1 MLSASTRPLCN
12 PHRHQA
18 VSLQLTTEAA
28 EAWTIFSCFC
38 GYGQNWTVWLLS
50 RCFPILPG
58 PQRSKRTLPR
68 TPSPQTEKLQGLKAS
83 GLKAGKAQ
91 LSPSLFHFCTF
102 LSNKY
107 FWLNK
112 GRKSPQLSS
121 WVLSTF
127 KVEAGGL
134 LGVQGHPGP
143 QSEILSKKIQP
154 TSNSPLKCTQRA
166 GVELST
172 KKIGLA
178 LSVLSR
184 QHKSFQQNK
193 KGDGKEQS
201 SHVTARTVGTKQP
214 EFAHLRILISSFS
227 NRNTICS
234 SSPSSQTGFSSC
246 LSPS

>member
-1 MLSASTRPLCN
+1 MIYNRNTTFLPCDKIIMAMTYSEYYRMLSASTRPLCN
-12 PHRHQA
+12 AHRHQA

-38 GYGQNWTVWLLS
+38 GYGQNWTRVWLLS

-68 TPSPQTEKLQGLKAS
+68 TPSSQTEKLQGLKAS

-107 FWLNK
+107 VWLNK

-121 WVLSTF
+121 RVLSTF
-127 KVEAGGL
+127 KVEAEGL

-143 QSEILSKKIQP
+143 QSEILSKKSSLPQI
-154 TSNSPLKCTQRA
+154 PL
-166 GVELST
+166 
-172 KKIGLA
+172 
-178 LSVLSR
+178 
-184 QHKSFQQNK
+184 
-193 KGDGKEQS
+193 
-201 SHVTARTVGTKQP
+201 
-214 EFAHLRILISSFS
+214 
-227 NRNTICS
+227 
-234 SSPSSQTGFSSC
+234 
-246 LSPS
+246 

>member
-1 MLSASTRPLCN
+1 MCNIVDTHAQTKIYRMIHNRNTTFLPCDKIIMATTYSEYYRMLSASTRPLCN

-112 GRKSPQLSS
+112 GGGK
-121 WVLSTF
+121 VLSWA
-127 KVEAGGL
+127 AGF
-134 LGVQGHPGP
+134 
-143 QSEILSKKIQP
+143 SALSK
-154 TSNSPLKCTQRA
+154 LKQEDCWEFKDTLDHKVRSYLKNPAYLKFPFKMYAEGWSRA
-166 GVELST
+166 
-172 KKIGLA
+172 
-178 LSVLSR
+178 
-184 QHKSFQQNK
+184 QH
-193 KGDGKEQS
+193 
-201 SHVTARTVGTKQP
+201 
-214 EFAHLRILISSFS
+214 
-227 NRNTICS
+227 
-234 SSPSSQTGFSSC
+234 
-246 LSPS
+246 